1 MIFRGT
7 VSDRL
12 EAVLRFWV
20 RGPLGA
26 VAEFDAVIDTGYTGL
41 LTLPIAAAESL
52 GLERG
57 MGGQATLADGSA
69 RRFDTFAAQLEWCGD
84 WRDVI
89 VSAIGAEVLIG
100 MRLLAGHELRV
111 QVPPGGRGRRAP
123 AMSSCRTKQ
132 CIRPAGH
139 HWFPGHVAHPI
150 PAAAGL
156 DRSAATL
163 GSPFSTA
170 AADAIV

>member
-111 QVPPGGRGRRAP
+111 QVAPGGA
-123 AMSSCRTKQ
+123 AE
-132 CIRPAGH
+132 
-139 HWFPGHVAHPI
+139 VAVLP
-150 PAAAGL
+150 P
-156 DRSAATL
+156 
-163 GSPFSTA
+163 
-170 AADAIV
+170 